1 MHLALSD
8 PLSGLCEVVRTLEE
22 FRRRL
27 LLLCRVNVSAA
38 EPWSYIFINKNISF
52 GPINT
57 IIES

>member
-38 EPWSYIFINKNISF
+38 EPWSYIFSKKNISF
-52 GPINT
+52 VPIKT
-57 IIES
+57 IIEG